1 MKENK
6 SKKNLY
12 NINYGQDGFLNQY
25 NNITKRNKNQNI
37 SNFESMLDQFQYNAP
52 SNAELMFKE
61 IDKKIGKKNNTPTD
75 KEEKLNKNKT
85 TDLND
90 IDKKDIKFQNINPFS
105 EIKNELNNESN
116 DSNIFKNNYF
126 QNKIIYLRKK
136 QNSIYNSC
144 IEDTPKKP
152 NVKIKEYKDNK
163 IKVKNNIFNK
173 NNNIICENKNQGEEQ
188 KDNENLFPFLNLDN
202 FEDEKRNAEKENNF
216 YNDNNEDRMSISY
229 EEQDQN
235 ENNHNSTIIN
245 EAQNDNNKE
254 NLKVLIYTVSSPNE
268 ENETNKNKEDKIND
282 DLYNIS
288 NYEDKDFIKELD
300 EYFDNKDDDDILKD
314 DENLEANKNINGLF

>member
-173 NNNIICENKNQGEEQ
+173 NNNIKNKNQGEEQ
-188 KDNENLFPFLNLDN
+188 KDNENLFPFYLDS

>member
-1 MKENK
+1 MNK
-6 SKKNLY
+6 TKHKKNLY

-52 SNAELMFKE
+52 SNAELIFKE
-61 IDKKIGKKNNTPTD
+61 IDNKIGKKNNTPTD

-144 IEDTPKKP
+144 MEDTPKKQ
-152 NVKIKEYKDNK
+152 NVKIKESKDNK

-173 NNNIICENKNQGEEQ
+173 NNNIKNKNQGEEQ

-254 NLKVLIYTVSSPNE
+254 NLNVLIYTVSSPNE

-314 DENLEANKNINGLF
+314 DENLEANENIIYFDFL